1 MGVVRIVIKLRDYQ
15 LELIDG
21 VYNSLR
27 KRNKRI
33 MVVSPAGSG
42 KTVTM
47 SEIARR
53 ATDKKNRVLFVVHRI
68 EIVQQ
73 ARQTFI
79 ANDVDMNYC
88 EVGMIQTISNKVKK
102 DNVKKPTTILIDEAH
117 HSLSKTYIDILD
129 AFPDAV
135 VLGFTATPTR
145 LSNKGFTEVFTDLIL
160 GKSVKWL
167 IDNKRLAPFKY
178 YSVKLMNDDNLKH
191 NSTGDY
197 SNESITLAMQPQI
210 YGDVVE
216 NYRKFA
222 DNKKTIIYTHNVQ
235 SSIEVADKFNQ
246 HGYKAL
252 QVDGKTKK
260 QEREAA
266 MQMFREGKVQI
277 LVNAELYGEGV
288 DVPDC
293 QCVILLRPTESL
305 TLFIQ
310 QTMRAMRYQPNK
322 EAIIIDHV
330 GNYARHN
337 LPDYPHNWNKY
348 FKGYKKKKRKDEDA
362 PSLTTCDKCF
372 TVYESK
378 EPACPAC
385 GHVNETEVK
394 KSEMEHVEAE
404 LTEIDP
410 FEIDYTL
417 VKYSKSNI
425 DKSELKTLED
435 YYLYAKANG
444 YKETW
449 IKFNYPTFREARIT
463 FPAFYAELKP
473 IKQKYN
479 Y

>member
-53 ATDKKNRVLFVVHRI
+53 ATSKKNRVLFVVHRI

-73 ARQTFI
+73 ARQTFV

-102 DNVKKPTTILIDEAH
+102 DKVKKPTTILIDEAH
-117 HSLSKTYIDILD
+117 HSLSKTYVDIVD

-167 IDNKRLAPFKY
+167 IDNNRLAPFKY
-178 YSVKLMNDDNLKH
+178 YSVNLLQNIQMKH
-191 NSTGDY
+191 NATGEF
-197 SNESITLAMQPQI
+197 SNASIEEAMQKTI
-210 YGDVVE
+210 FGDVIE
-216 NYRKFA
+216 NYQKFA
-222 DNKKTIIYTHNVQ
+222 EGKKTIVYTHSVEA
-235 SSIEVADKFNQ
+235 SKTVADKFNSN
-246 HGYKAL
+246 GYKAM
-252 QVDGKTKK
+252 QVDGKTPKD
-260 QEREAA
+260 ERELA
-266 MQMFREGKVQI
+266 MELFRSGEIKI

-293 QCVILLRPTESL
+293 ECVILLRPTESL

-322 EAIIIDHV
+322 QAIIIDHV
-330 GNYARHN
+330 GNYSRHG
-337 LPDYPHNWNKY
+337 LPDTEHNWLEH
-348 FKGYKKKKRKDEDA
+348 FEGTSKKSNQSDSIPVKECESCYAVVASAYTVCPVCGEEFPKEDPTEYQIDESRELEEITEDNIIR
-362 PSLTTCDKCF
+362 LNF
-372 TVYESK
+372 K
-378 EPACPAC
+378 EPKDCK
-385 GHVNETEVK
+385 N
-394 KSEMEHVEAE
+394 MEE
-404 LTEIDP
+404 LYQLAKDRNYKP
-410 FEIDYTL
+410 GWA
-417 VKYSKSNI
+417 
-425 DKSELKTLED
+425 
-435 YYLYAKANG
+435 YYQGKLLNL
-444 YKETW
+444 
-449 IKFNYPTFREARIT
+449 I
-463 FPAFYAELKP
+463 
-473 IKQKYN
+473 
-479 Y
+479 

>member
-53 ATDKKNRVLFVVHRI
+53 ATSKKNRVLFVVHRI

-73 ARQTFI
+73 ARQTFV

-102 DNVKKPTTILIDEAH
+102 DKVKKPTTILIDEAH
-117 HSLSKTYIDILD
+117 HSLSKTYVDIVD

-167 IDNKRLAPFKY
+167 IDNNRLAPFKY
-178 YSVKLMNDDNLKH
+178 YSVNLLQNIQMKH
-191 NSTGDY
+191 NATGEF
-197 SNESITLAMQPQI
+197 SNASIEEAMQKTI
-210 YGDVVE
+210 FGDVIE
-216 NYRKFA
+216 NYQKFA
-222 DNKKTIIYTHNVQ
+222 ECKKTIVYTHSVEA
-235 SSIEVADKFNQ
+235 SKTVADKFNAS
-246 HGYKAL
+246 GYKAM
-252 QVDGKTKK
+252 QVDGKTPKA
-260 QEREAA
+260 ERELA
-266 MQMFREGKVQI
+266 MKLFRSGEVKI

-310 QTMRAMRYQPNK
+310 QTMRSMRYQPNK
-322 EAIIIDHV
+322 QAIIIDHV
-330 GNYARHN
+330 GNYSRHG
-337 LPDYPHNWNKY
+337 LPDSEHDWLEH
-348 FKGYKKKKRKDEDA
+348 FKGSDKKSNQSDGIPVKECESCYAVIPSAYTVCPECGEEFEAEATDYHIDE
-362 PSLTTCDKCF
+362 SRELEEITEENIIRLNF
-372 TVYESK
+372 K
-378 EPACPAC
+378 EPKDCK
-385 GHVNETEVK
+385 N
-394 KSEMEHVEAE
+394 MEE
-404 LTEIDP
+404 LYQLAKDRQYKP
-410 FEIDYTL
+410 GWA
-417 VKYSKSNI
+417 
-425 DKSELKTLED
+425 
-435 YYLYAKANG
+435 YYQGKLLNL
-444 YKETW
+444 
-449 IKFNYPTFREARIT
+449 I
-463 FPAFYAELKP
+463 
-473 IKQKYN
+473 
-479 Y
+479 